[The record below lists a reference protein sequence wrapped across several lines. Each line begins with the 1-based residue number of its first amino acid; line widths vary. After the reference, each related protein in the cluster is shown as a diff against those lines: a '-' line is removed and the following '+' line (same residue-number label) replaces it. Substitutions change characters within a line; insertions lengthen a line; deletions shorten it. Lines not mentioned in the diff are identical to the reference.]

1 MNIFQKLTEKPW
13 LANNLSSDN
22 SLPTLLME
30 VQSHQRWPAKT
41 ALYFFL
47 AVVTVIFL
55 LFTITFLSRSQ
66 SSDFQALAGEPW
78 LPFTQANVLWLN
90 TGLLLFA
97 SVTLQFSQYF
107 SARQKTHQFLIAIV
121 FSYLFSAAFLS
132 GQYSVWQQLSNNGYY
147 ISGNP
152 ANSFFYLLTGIHSL
166 HLLGGVI
173 ALLRVML
180 HFRKNVN
187 LSLLSKNIQL
197 CATYWHYLFIV
208 WLFLFALLTRTT
220 ETYRA
225 IALFCGF

>member
-1 MNIFQKLTEKPW
+1 MNIFQKLAEKPW
-13 LANNLSSDN
+13 LANHISPIN
-22 SLPTLLME
+22 SNYAASIEL
-30 VQSHQRWPAKT
+30 QSNQRWPAKT

-47 AVVTVIFL
+47 AVVTVIFM

-78 LPFTQANVLWLN
+78 LPFSQANELWLN
-90 TGLLLFA
+90 TSLLLLA
-97 SVTLQFSQYF
+97 SVCLQFSQYF
-107 SARQKTHQFLIAIV
+107 SAKHKVHQFLIAVV
-121 FSYLFSAAFLS
+121 FSYLFSAAFLF
-132 GQYSVWQQLSNNGYY
+132 GQYSVWQQLSHNGYY
-147 ISGNP
+147 IAGNP

-173 ALLRVML
+173 ALLRVMF
-180 HFRKNVN
+180 HFRKDIN
-187 LSLLSKNIQL
+187 LSLVNRNLKL